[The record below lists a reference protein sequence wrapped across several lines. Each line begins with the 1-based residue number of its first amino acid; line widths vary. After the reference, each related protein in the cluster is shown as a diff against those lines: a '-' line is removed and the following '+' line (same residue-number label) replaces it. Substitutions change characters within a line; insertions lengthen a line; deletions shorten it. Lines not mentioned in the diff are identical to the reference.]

1 MNSSKDPSLGPP
13 LQVSTDRPKSCLPVE
28 WLLTRATLGIE
39 ELFPSSEGYFAFYD
53 PESPPSV
60 LSALD
65 DLDAYVAKEGPFDGV
80 MGFSQGAALAAMLMI
95 RHYSSTMSES
105 EGPFRF
111 AVFICAAVPHKEV
124 ALRHGMVEFLDPAVD
139 GQPIKVP
146 TTNIVGARDP
156 HIGNAITLGNL
167 CQDRGRAVFDHGGG
181 HEIPRHPK
189 EITAEMAHA
198 ILDTIQK
205 AFFVQ

>member
-1 MNSSKDPSLGPP
+1 MPI
-13 LQVSTDRPKSCLPVE
+13 E
-28 WLLTRATLGIE
+28 WLLTGVALGIE

-53 PESPPSV
+53 PESAPTV

-65 DLDAYVAKEGPFDGV
+65 DLDEYVAKEGPFDGV

-95 RHYSSTMSES
+95 RHYSSTNGKG

-111 AVFICAAVPHKEV
+111 AIFICAAVPHREI
-124 ALRHGMVEFLDPAVD
+124 ALRRGIVEFLDPVVD
-139 GQPIKVP
+139 SQPIKVP

-156 HIGNAITLGNL
+156 HIANAMTLSNL
-167 CQDRGRAVFDHGGG
+167 CQDRGKAVFDHGGG

-189 EITAEMAHA
+189 EITSEMAQA